1 LQKKEKVMA
10 RTFSISTAEDPA
22 TLVDRAKRVASENGA
37 AFEGD
42 VTSGS
47 FSGSGVKGEYKIED
61 RTVTVTITDK
71 PFFLSWDNV
80 ESRVKGFFH

>member
-1 LQKKEKVMA
+1 MA
-10 RTFSISTAEDPA
+10 RSFSISTAEDPT

-37 AFEGD
+37 TFEGD
-42 VTSGS
+42 ATSGS
-47 FSGSGVKGEYKIED
+47 FSGSGVEGEYKIEG

-80 ESRVKGFFH
+80 ESRVKRFFR